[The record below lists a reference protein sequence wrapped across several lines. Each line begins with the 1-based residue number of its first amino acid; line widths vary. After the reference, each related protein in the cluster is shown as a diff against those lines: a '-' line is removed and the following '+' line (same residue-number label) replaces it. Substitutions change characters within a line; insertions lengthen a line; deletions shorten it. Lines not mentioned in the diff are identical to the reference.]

1 MRSIAVGECY
11 NPAVRV
17 LALCIA
23 LVACSQGGQYV
34 KPDNSSGGQTDDR
47 RGETNGRMFDFV
59 SNMPEGD
66 DWQIRVRDSSL
77 WAAYGDGEKVKDLGT
92 ANLSDNETGKLWKLV
107 DAVEIPDRRKGKPDE
122 DEGYVQ
128 LRLREPNG
136 EDEDHEI
143 FLIYVSRADAGDDE
157 EVLSLA
163 EYLQKLI
170 EKHFKKKPEF

>member
-1 MRSIAVGECY
+1 VAECY

-17 LALCIA
+17 FALCLALVTA
-23 LVACSQGGQYV
+23 LAVVACSTGGTYARGS
-34 KPDNSSGGQTDDR
+34 DRGADEDR

-77 WAAYGDGEKVKDLGT
+77 WAAYGDGEKVKEVGT
-92 ANLSDNETGKLWKLV
+92 ANLTAKETEKLWSLV
-107 DAVEIPDRRKGKPDE
+107 DAVEIPDRKKGKKDE
-122 DEGYVQ
+122 DDGYVQ
-128 LRLREPNG
+128 LRLREPGG
-136 EDEDHEI
+136 EDDQHEI
-143 FLIYVSRADAGDDE
+143 FLIYVSRAAAADDE

>member
-1 MRSIAVGECY
+1 MPPPSAITGS
-11 NPAVRV
+11 VRV
-17 LALCIA
+17 FALCLL
-23 LVACSQGGQYV
+23 LVACSAGGQYV
-34 KPDNSSGGQTDDR
+34 QGGRMESDVD

-66 DWQIRVRDSSL
+66 DWQIRVRGSSI
-77 WAAYGDGEKVKDLGT
+77 WAAYGDGEEVEDLGT
-92 ANLSDNETGKLWKLV
+92 ANLTRKERDRLWELV
-107 DAVEIPDRRKGKPDE
+107 DDVGIWDRKKGRPDE

-128 LRLREPNG
+128 LRLREPT
-136 EDEDHEI
+136 DEEHEI
-143 FLIYVSRADAGDDE
+143 YQIYVSRADAGDDD

>member
-1 MRSIAVGECY
+1 MAECY

-17 LALCIA
+17 IALCSALCLAL
-23 LVACSQGGQYV
+23 VGCSSGGQYV
-34 KPDNSSGGQTDDR
+34 KGGSEETEDTGQ

-92 ANLSDNETGKLWKLV
+92 ANLSGKETDKLWRLI
-107 DAVEIPDRRKGKPDE
+107 DDVEIADRKKGKPDE

-128 LRLREPNG
+128 LRLREPGG
-136 EDEDHEI
+136 EDGQHEI
-143 FLIYVSRADAGDDE
+143 FLIYISRSDAPDDE

-163 EYLQKLI
+163 GYLQKLI

>member
-1 MRSIAVGECY
+1 VAGCY

-17 LALCIA
+17 FALCLA
-23 LVACSQGGQYV
+23 LVACSTGGQYV
-34 KPDNSSGGQTDDR
+34 QGSDPGDPGDAA
-47 RGETNGRMFDFV
+47 RGETNGRMLDFV

-77 WAAYGDGEKVKDLGT
+77 WAAYGDGEKTKDLGT
-92 ANLSDNETGKLWKLV
+92 ANLTSKETSKLWQLI
-107 DAVEIPDRRKGKPDE
+107 DAVEIPERKKGKKDD

-128 LRLREPNG
+128 LRLREPG
-136 EDEDHEI
+136 DEQHDI

>member
-1 MRSIAVGECY
+1 MAECY

-17 LALCIA
+17 IALGLALSVMIVA
-23 LVACSQGGQYV
+23 GACSTGGSYV
-34 KPDNSSGGQTDDR
+34 KEEGMAGDR
-47 RGETNGRMFDFV
+47 DRGETNGRMFDFV

-77 WAAYGDGEKVKDLGT
+77 WAAYGDGENVKELGT
-92 ANLSDNETGKLWKLV
+92 ANLTQKETDKLWELV
-107 DAVEIPDRRKGKPDE
+107 EAVEIQDRKKGKKDE

-128 LRLREPNG
+128 LRLREPG
-136 EDEDHEI
+136 EEDQHDI
-143 FLIYVSRADAGDDE
+143 FEIYVSRADAGDDE

>member
-1 MRSIAVGECY
+1 VAGCY

-17 LALCIA
+17 IALCLALA
-23 LVACSQGGQYV
+23 TVGACSTGGQYV
-34 KPDNSSGGQTDDR
+34 SGGRGEGDVD

-77 WAAYGDGEKVKDLGT
+77 WAAYGDGEKVKDLGN
-92 ANLSDNETGKLWKLV
+92 ANLTTKETDKLWKLV
-107 DAVEIPDRRKGKPDE
+107 DAVEIPDRKKGKRDE

-128 LRLREPNG
+128 LRLREPG
-136 EDEDHEI
+136 EEQHDI
-143 FLIYVSRADAGDDE
+143 FEIYVSRADAADDE

>member
-1 MRSIAVGECY
+1 MAECY

-17 LALCIA
+17 IALCLALVTGSA
-23 LVACSQGGQYV
+23 ACSTGGQYV
-34 KPDNSSGGQTDDR
+34 KPGEGGTDDDR

-77 WAAYGDGEKVKDLGT
+77 WAAYGDGEKVKEVGT
-92 ANLSDNETGKLWKLV
+92 ANLTDKETDKLWKLV
-107 DAVEIPDRRKGKPDE
+107 DAVEIPDRKKGKKDD

-128 LRLREPNG
+128 LRLREPGG
-136 EDEDHEI
+136 EDDQHEI
-143 FLIYVSRADAGDDE
+143 FLIYVSRADAADDE